1 MQWHWGNIG
10 SAAAGLA
17 ALIAT
22 VAAVYGVIRYGPAW
36 LRDSRERQQA
46 QAAAAREQEALAR
59 EEQEQLRL
67 DRHRHLYGWSRHG
80 VNTYGVVLVTAAEEM
95 DRARDELTGGGP
107 SAYLVLRVSDGLGDV
122 NRALSLRQLAE
133 TEGALSRPP
142 TAGELRHLRRA
153 WPRWAFADKRRRAPD
168 RSGMFMARDGD
179 DHPAPRGHEPDSVAA
194 GGTGPGRGRRWA
206 GCWPEPVSTS
216 GRGLPAIRRGD
227 NRGPEQVSGSGFG
240 TPRSDLLTRHPEP
253 DLPYVV
259 VLVGDL
265 RIHGDHRD
273 VLVDGAGLGL
283 CGCRARRSVCR
294 WSRATCQR

>member
-1 MQWHWGNIG
+1 MSRSARRSSVAQADAEMCELHVSAGPGGHSGRVQWHWGNIG

-59 EEQEQLRL
+59 EQQEQLRL

-107 SAYLVLRVSDGLGDV
+107 SAYLVLRVSEGPGDV

-142 TAGELRHLRRA
+142 TAGELEAL
-153 WPRWAFADKRRRAPD
+153 
-168 RSGMFMARDGD
+168 
-179 DHPAPRGHEPDSVAA
+179 E
-194 GGTGPGRGRRWA
+194 
-206 GCWPEPVSTS
+206 
-216 GRGLPAIRRGD
+216 
-227 NRGPEQVSGSGFG
+227 
-240 TPRSDLLTRHPEP
+240 
-253 DLPYVV
+253 
-259 VLVGDL
+259 
-265 RIHGDHRD
+265 
-273 VLVDGAGLGL
+273 AGLAALGF
-283 CGCRARRSVCR
+283 R
-294 WSRATCQR
+294 